1 MLNLSN
7 YTKNQ
12 MIMASS
18 FCLILITF
26 ICITAETVKP
36 ENKIVLKAVDY
47 DTKLTSVIYIQHSD
61 TLALDYL
68 TKKQLD
74 SLNMA
79 LNK

>member
-1 MLNLSN
+1 MLKLSN
-7 YTKNQ
+7 YTRNQ

-26 ICITAETVKP
+26 ICITAETKGSG
-36 ENKIVLKAVDY
+36 KIIMQATDY
-47 DTKLTSVIYIQHSD
+47 ATKLTSVVYTQGTD

-68 TKKQLD
+68 TKNQID
-74 SLNMA
+74 SLKTA